1 MKLFF
6 VCYWNIC
13 KLLSLKTTFSD
24 MPHWKVFFISC
35 NERDHL
41 QFCLLLQ
48 FFDWILEL
56 FRLLFLFFILFYNFQ
71 NSHGHIYALLRT
83 IIPQNSER
91 KIIELLSLYII
102 SHNNDSKEALYIVLL
117 YNLEW
122 ANNVYLY
129 LTICLL
135 KKKNEKWKIVD
146 DLFHYKIWKRLF
158 NVACLKMLSL
168 SLVTYKCFSNRQKK
182 VSSTIFLSKFRCN
195 KHFSLSKLKL
205 IG

>member
-1 MKLFF
+1 MSF
-6 VCYWNIC
+6 
-13 KLLSLKTTFSD
+13 TTIFWLD
-24 MPHWKVFFISC
+24 FGTVPT
-35 NERDHL
+35 
-41 QFCLLLQ
+41 
-48 FFDWILEL
+48 
-56 FRLLFLFFILFYNFQ
+56 LLFLFFILFYNFQ
-71 NSHGHIYALLRT
+71 NNHGHIYVLLRT
-83 IIPQNSER
+83 IIPKNSER

-135 KKKNEKWKIVD
+135 KKKKNEKWKIVD

-182 VSSTIFLSKFRCN
+182 VSSHICLSYTCN
-195 KHFSLSKLKL
+195 ILHWRISDNIVQYTGNLNLF
-205 IG
+205 